1 MVYKMSKRI
10 QDTTHQDIIFT
21 SRTRKIKP
29 MEEMD
34 NEHQEIS
41 EEPDLTNPEDLFTQI
56 YSIIYIFF
64 QQK

>member
-1 MVYKMSKRI
+1 MGQKNNMVYKMSKRI

-34 NEHQEIS
+34 NGH
-41 EEPDLTNPEDLFTQI
+41 
-56 YSIIYIFF
+56 
-64 QQK
+64 